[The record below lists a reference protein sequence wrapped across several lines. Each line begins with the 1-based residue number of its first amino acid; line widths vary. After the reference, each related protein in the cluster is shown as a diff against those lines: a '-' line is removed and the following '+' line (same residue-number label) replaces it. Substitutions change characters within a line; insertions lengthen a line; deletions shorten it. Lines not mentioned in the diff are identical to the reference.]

1 MCALAFTKKSGL
13 ENHVRTTGEFMSIN
27 LSQLKAFAAVANE
40 GSFTQAAR
48 ALGLTQS
55 TLSMQVATLEKGYNV
70 KLLERKRGAI
80 KPTALGQG
88 MLDVANRLFALQDD
102 AAALITD
109 ADNLGGGVLR
119 VGSDSPATVLE
130 FIAKFAQVHPEVEVS
145 LSLGSAEE
153 TLEGLLNCT
162 TDIAVLSKTGSVQKF
177 EAVAVRKSG
186 LACVM
191 PQDHPLASRPVIRF
205 EDLLKRAMVLRQDG
219 SQTRAVF
226 DVACQE
232 ASFVPRIALEISSR
246 EGMLEAVC
254 RGLGIGIIWEKEF
267 NGDPRLKT
275 VPLDAPATELT
286 AYLVYQRERRKSWP
300 HKSVIKAFYK
310 LVIEAHDGTF
320 V

>member
-1 MCALAFTKKSGL
+1 MI
-13 ENHVRTTGEFMSIN
+13 IN
-27 LSQLKAFAAVANE
+27 LSQLKSFAAVANE
-40 GSFTQAAR
+40 GSFTKAAR
-48 ALGLTQS
+48 TLGLTQS
-55 TLSMQVATLEKGYNV
+55 TLSMQVASLEKGYNV

-80 KPTALGQG
+80 KPTALGQV

-102 AAALITD
+102 AAALVCD

-130 FIAKFAQVHPEVEVS
+130 FIATFAKLHPGVEVS

-153 TLEGLLNCT
+153 ALAGLMNCT
-162 TDIAVLSKTGSVQKF
+162 TDIAVLSKTGSARKF

-186 LACVM
+186 LACVV
-191 PQDHPLASRPVIRF
+191 PQDHPLASRPLIGF
-205 EDLLKRAMVLRQDG
+205 DDLHKRALVLRQEG

-232 ASFVPRIALEISSR
+232 AQFVPRTGLEISSR
-246 EGMLEAVC
+246 EGMLEAVR

-275 VPLDAPATELT
+275 VPLDVPATELT

-300 HKSVIKAFYK
+300 HNSVIKAFYMH
-310 LVIEAHDGTF
+310 VMEACGATF
-320 V
+320 E